1 MTGLAQL
8 AIVLLVLGVVVL
20 MGFGMLGLMLMDS
33 GPDWASALIG
43 IVWIIL
49 GWGALIVGGI
59 LGVIDLFILALR

>member
-8 AIVLLVLGVVVL
+8 AIVLLVLGVVVV
-20 MGFGMLGLMLMDS
+20 MGFGMLGLMFMDS
-33 GPDWASALIG
+33 GPDWLSGLIG
-43 IVWIIL
+43 IVWIIF